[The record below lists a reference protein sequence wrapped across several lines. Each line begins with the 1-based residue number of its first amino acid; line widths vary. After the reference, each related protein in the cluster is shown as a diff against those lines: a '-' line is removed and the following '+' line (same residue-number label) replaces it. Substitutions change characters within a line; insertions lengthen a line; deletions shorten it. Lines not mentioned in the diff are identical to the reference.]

1 MDAYD
6 SQTLATTTE
15 MAAVAAFAHLGAD
28 GYPRLTPVTPLLLD
42 GDPAFTLTYADSALA
57 QEISTSPRAALAFSD
72 SRLAYVGWSPL
83 SATVRVE
90 VFPDPE
96 GELFRQELLTQEVR
110 KFPPARSL
118 IDSPVL
124 QRENWWCLPR
134 WIVRVV
140 EAGEPQPI
148 ARRESP
154 DHGLLACD
162 VNGTLETQ
170 TVEVGDWESD
180 RIRIRSLLTDA
191 TLPGSAPTALLS
203 HDFAVPDMDPRAT
216 LLVTG
221 ELEGGRLSVKSRE
234 GDREIGARPGLL
246 ARWRAHRDYERRCRA
261 GIKSYATPGR

>member
-1 MDAYD
+1 
-6 SQTLATTTE
+6 
-15 MAAVAAFAHLGAD
+15 
-28 GYPRLTPVTPLLLD
+28 
-42 GDPAFTLTYADSALA
+42 
-57 QEISTSPRAALAFSD
+57 
-72 SRLAYVGWSPL
+72 
-83 SATVRVE
+83 
-90 VFPDPE
+90 
-96 GELFRQELLTQEVR
+96 
-110 KFPPARSL
+110 
-118 IDSPVL
+118 
-124 QRENWWCLPR
+124 LPR